1 VGLPLIGNYIEF
13 AKNPVNFIAMCQQ
26 AKGDLFTVPMM
37 HKKLTFLL
45 GPECSAP
52 FYQNK
57 DDVMSQ
63 SEVYAF
69 MTPVFGKNVVYDA
82 PEKKRLQQ
90 MQHMATGLRSSRLEV
105 YVPKFE
111 SETHAYL
118 KRWGNEGEV
127 NILDALSELTILTAS
142 RCLHGDDV
150 REDLFEEVSQIYH
163 DLDKGVTPLSFFF
176 PNAPTEAHAKRD
188 AARLKMVDIFSKV
201 IQARRANDAKNNV
214 TRTDILQVFM
224 DMKYKDGSELTE
236 DEIVGLLIALL
247 FAGQHTSSIT
257 STWTTMFL
265 LHNPECM
272 KKVMDEQR
280 KVLGGDMNKPLSLEL
295 VKAMDY
301 MYSSVKES
309 LRMHPPLIM
318 LMRQAMVD
326 VKTKLNGKEYV
337 IPAGDICITSPA
349 VSSRMPSVFPEPD
362 KFKPERFENDGESK
376 MPPFSYLGFGG
387 GRHQCMGQAFGLLQV
402 STIVSI
408 LLRNFDLELVTPD
421 KFPEPDYEAMVVGP
435 KNNCMVRYKKRKDSQ
450 I

>member
-1 VGLPLIGNYIEF
+1 VEF
-13 AKNPVNFIAMCQQ
+13 AKNPVNFIAMCQK
-26 AKGDLFTVPMM
+26 AKGDLFTVPMGP
-37 HKKLTFLL
+37 KKLTFLL

-63 SEVYAF
+63 SEVYSF

-90 MQHMATGLRSSRLEV
+90 MQHMATGLRSTRLEV

-111 SETHAYL
+111 AETIAYL
-118 KRWGNEGEV
+118 KRWGDSGEV

-163 DLDKGVTPLSFFF
+163 DLDKGVTPLSFFW
-176 PNAPTEAHAKRD
+176 PGAPTAAHAKRD
-188 AARLKMVDIFSKV
+188 AARLKMVEIFGKV
-201 IQARRANDAKNNV
+201 IRARRENDAKNNV
-214 TRTDILQVFM
+214 VRTDILQVFM
-224 DMKYKDGSELTE
+224 DMKYKDGSVLTD
-236 DEIVGLLIALL
+236 DEITGLLIALL

-265 LHNPECM
+265 LHN
-272 KKVMDEQR
+272 KDSMDKAMAEQH
-280 KVLGGDMNKPLSLEL
+280 KVLGGDNKKPLTLEL
-295 VKAMDY
+295 VKAMDF
-301 MYSSVKES
+301 MYASVKES
-309 LRMHPPLIM
+309 LRLHPPLIM

-326 VKTKLNGKEYV
+326 VKTTLNGKEYV
-337 IPAGDICITSPA
+337 IPAGDICVTSPA
-349 VSSRMPSVFPEPD
+349 VSSRMASVFPEPD
-362 KFKPERFENDGESK
+362 KFKPERFENDGEAR
-376 MPPFSYLGFGG
+376 MPQFSYLGFGG

-402 STIVSI
+402 STITSI
-408 LLRNFDLELVTPD
+408 LLRNFDFELVTPD

-435 KNNCMVRYKKRKDSQ
+435 KNHCMLRYKKKADAF